1 MKILQQLKE
10 NHYTESE
17 QQVIDY
23 LLDHL
28 EDLTLLS
35 INDLAKKSYT
45 SNATIIRLCHKV
57 GYQGYRQFKLA
68 LLQELEANKYMV
80 SQVDY
85 TTPFQVNETS
95 EQIIQNMFSL
105 YQESIQQ
112 VYHHLSIE
120 TLNKIATLMVQK
132 KRVFIYGYGDSQ
144 ITAANFINKLAK
156 LNLFPVLATQ
166 YGEEIYISK
175 QLQPGDFAL
184 FISYS
189 GENTSLLECMKILN
203 QKGIQTALVTA
214 NLQSPLVVYSQYQ
227 IMIPDYEKQNKI
239 ATFYSQLAFMY
250 ILNNLHALI
259 YHLKNK

>member
-1 MKILQQLKE
+1 MK
-10 NHYTESE
+10 
-17 QQVIDY
+17 
-23 LLDHL
+23 
-28 EDLTLLS
+28 
-35 INDLAKKSYT
+35 
-45 SNATIIRLCHKV
+45 
-57 GYQGYRQFKLA
+57 
-68 LLQELEANKYMV
+68 
-80 SQVDY
+80 
-85 TTPFQVNETS
+85 QVNKLFKTCFLFIKKVFNKS
-95 EQIIQNMFSL
+95 IIIYL
-105 YQESIQQ
+105 
-112 VYHHLSIE
+112 
-120 TLNKIATLMVQK
+120 K

-227 IMIPDYEKQNKI
+227 IMIPDYEK
-239 ATFYSQLAFMY
+239 
-250 ILNNLHALI
+250 LHR
-259 YHLKNK
+259 

>member
-85 TTPFQVNETS
+85 TIHFKSMKQVNKS
-95 EQIIQNMFSL
+95 F
-105 YQESIQQ
+105 
-112 VYHHLSIE
+112 
-120 TLNKIATLMVQK
+120 KIC
-132 KRVFIYGYGDSQ
+132 F
-144 ITAANFINKLAK
+144 
-156 LNLFPVLATQ
+156 
-166 YGEEIYISK
+166 
-175 QLQPGDFAL
+175 L
-184 FISYS
+184 FIKKVFNKSIIIY
-189 GENTSLLECMKILN
+189 LLR
-203 QKGIQTALVTA
+203 
-214 NLQSPLVVYSQYQ
+214 P
-227 IMIPDYEKQNKI
+227 
-239 ATFYSQLAFMY
+239 
-250 ILNNLHALI
+250 
-259 YHLKNK
+259 

>member
-1 MKILQQLKE
+1 MMKIIQQLKE
-10 NHYTESE
+10 KRYTESE

-23 LLDHL
+23 LLEHL

-35 INDLAKKSYT
+35 INDLAKNSYT

-85 TTPFQVNETS
+85 TIPFQVNETS

-132 KRVFIYGYGDSQ
+132 KRIFIYGYGDSQ

-203 QKGIQTALVTA
+203 QK
-214 NLQSPLVVYSQYQ
+214 
-227 IMIPDYEKQNKI
+227 QNKI

>member
-85 TTPFQVNETS
+85 TIPFQINETS

-105 YQESIQQ
+105 SRKYSTS
-112 VYHHLSIE
+112 LSS
-120 TLNKIATLMVQK
+120 
-132 KRVFIYGYGDSQ
+132 FIY
-144 ITAANFINKLAK
+144 
-156 LNLFPVLATQ
+156 
-166 YGEEIYISK
+166 
-175 QLQPGDFAL
+175 
-184 FISYS
+184 
-189 GENTSLLECMKILN
+189 
-203 QKGIQTALVTA
+203 
-214 NLQSPLVVYSQYQ
+214 
-227 IMIPDYEKQNKI
+227 
-239 ATFYSQLAFMY
+239 
-250 ILNNLHALI
+250 
-259 YHLKNK
+259 

>member
-85 TTPFQVNETS
+85 TIPFQVNETS
-95 EQIIQNMFSL
+95 EQIIQNMFL
-105 YQESIQQ
+105 FIKKVFNKSIII
-112 VYHHLSIE
+112 YLLK

-132 KRVFIYGYGDSQ
+132 KRVLFMVMAI
-144 ITAANFINKLAK
+144 AK
-156 LNLFPVLATQ
+156 
-166 YGEEIYISK
+166 
-175 QLQPGDFAL
+175 
-184 FISYS
+184 
-189 GENTSLLECMKILN
+189 
-203 QKGIQTALVTA
+203 
-214 NLQSPLVVYSQYQ
+214 
-227 IMIPDYEKQNKI
+227 
-239 ATFYSQLAFMY
+239 
-250 ILNNLHALI
+250 
-259 YHLKNK
+259 

>member
-85 TTPFQVNETS
+85 TIPFQVNETS

-120 TLNKIATLMVQK
+120 TLNKIATLMVQRK
-132 KRVFIYGYGDSQ
+132 EFLFMVMAI
-144 ITAANFINKLAK
+144 AK
-156 LNLFPVLATQ
+156 
-166 YGEEIYISK
+166 
-175 QLQPGDFAL
+175 
-184 FISYS
+184 
-189 GENTSLLECMKILN
+189 
-203 QKGIQTALVTA
+203 
-214 NLQSPLVVYSQYQ
+214 
-227 IMIPDYEKQNKI
+227 
-239 ATFYSQLAFMY
+239 
-250 ILNNLHALI
+250 
-259 YHLKNK
+259 

>member
-85 TTPFQVNETS
+85 TTPFQINETRS
-95 EQIIQNMFSL
+95 NHSKYVFSL
-105 YQESIQQ
+105 SRKYSTS
-112 VYHHLSIE
+112 LSS
-120 TLNKIATLMVQK
+120 
-132 KRVFIYGYGDSQ
+132 FIY
-144 ITAANFINKLAK
+144 
-156 LNLFPVLATQ
+156 
-166 YGEEIYISK
+166 
-175 QLQPGDFAL
+175 
-184 FISYS
+184 
-189 GENTSLLECMKILN
+189 
-203 QKGIQTALVTA
+203 
-214 NLQSPLVVYSQYQ
+214 
-227 IMIPDYEKQNKI
+227 
-239 ATFYSQLAFMY
+239 
-250 ILNNLHALI
+250 
-259 YHLKNK
+259 

>member
-85 TTPFQVNETS
+85 TIPFQVNETS
-95 EQIIQNMFSL
+95 EQII
-105 YQESIQQ
+105 
-112 VYHHLSIE
+112 HHLSIK

>member
-85 TTPFQVNETS
+85 TIPFQVNETS

-105 YQESIQQ
+105 SRKYSTS
-112 VYHHLSIE
+112 LSS
-120 TLNKIATLMVQK
+120 
-132 KRVFIYGYGDSQ
+132 FIY
-144 ITAANFINKLAK
+144 
-156 LNLFPVLATQ
+156 
-166 YGEEIYISK
+166 
-175 QLQPGDFAL
+175 
-184 FISYS
+184 
-189 GENTSLLECMKILN
+189 
-203 QKGIQTALVTA
+203 
-214 NLQSPLVVYSQYQ
+214 
-227 IMIPDYEKQNKI
+227 
-239 ATFYSQLAFMY
+239 
-250 ILNNLHALI
+250 
-259 YHLKNK
+259 

>member
-80 SQVDY
+80 CQVDY
-85 TTPFQVNETS
+85 TLPLQVNETS

-112 VYHHLSIE
+112 VYHHLSIK

-189 GENTSLLECMKILN
+189 GD
-203 QKGIQTALVTA
+203 
-214 NLQSPLVVYSQYQ
+214 SQYQ

>member
-85 TTPFQVNETS
+85 SMKQVNKSFKTC
-95 EQIIQNMFSL
+95 F
-105 YQESIQQ
+105 
-112 VYHHLSIE
+112 
-120 TLNKIATLMVQK
+120 
-132 KRVFIYGYGDSQ
+132 
-144 ITAANFINKLAK
+144 
-156 LNLFPVLATQ
+156 
-166 YGEEIYISK
+166 
-175 QLQPGDFAL
+175 L
-184 FISYS
+184 FIKKVFNKSIIIY
-189 GENTSLLECMKILN
+189 LLR
-203 QKGIQTALVTA
+203 
-214 NLQSPLVVYSQYQ
+214 P
-227 IMIPDYEKQNKI
+227 
-239 ATFYSQLAFMY
+239 
-250 ILNNLHALI
+250 
-259 YHLKNK
+259 